1 MKATLM
7 LSNNGNF
14 VRKAHT
20 ENLFDTVR
28 DIYTRLG
35 HDDVTGLAHVFMDAV
50 ADLLKMEQDGEN
62 EDTGMMIE
70 FIIH

>member
-1 MKATLM
+1 MQATLM
-7 LSNNGNF
+7 LSHNGNF

-20 ENLFDTVR
+20 ENLHATVL
-28 DIYTRLG
+28 DIYKRMG
-35 HDDVTGLAHVFMDAV
+35 HNEYAQVLAAIFMDEV
-50 ADLLKMEQDGEN
+50 AEELCPVIEN

>member
-20 ENLFDTVR
+20 ENLFDTVL

-35 HDDVTGLAHVFMDAV
+35 HDDASGLAHVFMDEV
-50 ADLLKMEQDGEN
+50 AEELCPVIEN
-62 EDTGMMIE
+62 EATGMMIE

>member
-14 VRKAHT
+14 VRRAHT
-20 ENLFDTVR
+20 ENLFDTVL

-35 HDDVTGLAHVFMDAV
+35 HDDAFGDAQVFMAEV
-50 ADLLKMEQDGEN
+50 AEELCPVIEN
-62 EDTGMMIE
+62 EATGMMIE